1 MTRTTLE
8 ATITRR
14 RALIGGVTCA
24 LASLVSPQRL
34 FGLLSAQGA
43 SGAMTSGCVGAS
55 AGPNLYAF
63 PGAGPSVTAIAVTW
77 REQGSDAER
86 DLGQCSKVRIHAGLR
101 SWEFDVSN
109 RGLSKMQKS
118 AEISVFTGS
127 VISPLGVSDGLVTAV
142 VMELPARA
150 IGLDGSADIWAEHD
164 RMGSRRRIGTP
175 FLSDLVAENE
185 SLAAIYHSST
195 PAEDRDVLMK
205 PLATAIEDRLRANRM
220 ATDARSHGRR
230 LASALLPD
238 VLRYD
243 SQRPTGFT
251 FAAQNGRHPAE
262 STSELVSAFLNRGA
276 CSAISVRPARQT
288 IETFPY
294 FRQMAAA
301 V

>member
-24 LASLVSPQRL
+24 LASVVSPQRL
-34 FGLLSAQGA
+34 FRLLSAQDA
-43 SGAMTSGCVGAS
+43 SGAMTTGRVGALVT
-55 AGPNLYAF
+55 PNLYAF

-77 REQGSDAER
+77 REQGSNAER
-86 DLGQCSKVRIHAGLR
+86 DLGHCSKVRIHAGLR
-101 SWEFDVSN
+101 TWEFDVSN
-109 RGLSKMQKS
+109 QGPSKVQKS
-118 AEISVFTGS
+118 DEISVFTGG

-150 IGLDGSADIWAEHD
+150 IGLDGLADIWAEHD

-185 SLAAIYHSST
+185 SLAAVYHSST

-205 PLATAIEDRLRANRM
+205 PLVTAIEDRLRANGM
-220 ATDARSHGRR
+220 AVDASSHGRR
-230 LASALLPD
+230 LASALLSD
-238 VLRYD
+238 ILRYD
-243 SQRPTGFT
+243 SRRPTGFT

-262 STSELVSAFLNRGA
+262 SESELVSAFLNAGA
-276 CSAISVRPARQT
+276 RSAISVRPARQT
-288 IETFPY
+288 IQTFPY